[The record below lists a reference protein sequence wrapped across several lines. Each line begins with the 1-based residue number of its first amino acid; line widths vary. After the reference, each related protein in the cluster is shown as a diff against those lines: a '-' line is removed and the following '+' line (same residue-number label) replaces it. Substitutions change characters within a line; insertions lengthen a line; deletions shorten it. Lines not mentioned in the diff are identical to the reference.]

1 MRLLRYEWS
10 KLVRLPA
17 FWGVLV
23 LCLAF
28 NCLLIGSGNHLR
40 REWNEAAALTGGLDQ
55 RVDTGFLSGLRQQ
68 TIEHAK
74 ALLAAAEDEAYY
86 VEHFDND

>member
-40 REWNEAAALTGGLDQ
+40 REWNEAASLTGGLDQ

-68 TIEHAK
+68 TQSEYRDY
-74 ALLAAAEDEAYY
+74 LLYSAEE
-86 VEHFDND
+86 